1 MQPYL
6 EINCRYNQVKIRSQ
20 QVVCFGE
27 LKSNMTSVLFL
38 RREDT
43 ETQERL
49 QKEDHPED
57 KQRLDS

>member
-1 MQPYL
+1 M
-6 EINCRYNQVKIRSQ
+6 RSQ

-43 ETQERL
+43 ETQERHT
-49 QKEDHPED
+49 ERGPP
-57 KQRLDS
+57 